1 MTICIIINYK
11 YKKAQTISR
20 ILRWYLRIIVWVYLI
35 LVYLYPS
42 NIFACLI
49 SLVQKRFNSYFLL
62 LNKELCN
69 VFRHFSINP
78 SFGGSMFI
86 KSGV

>member
-1 MTICIIINYK
+1 MTISIIINYK
-11 YKKAQTISR
+11 YKKAQTIKR
-20 ILRWYLRIIVWVYLI
+20 ILRWYLRIIVWVYLK
-35 LVYLYPS
+35 LAYLYLL
-42 NIFACLI
+42 IFACLV